1 MTDDAA
7 AGAFSAKIAAAA
19 RRMQQEHSS
28 VEMTLRSITAAA
40 LETVPG
46 VEQAGIT
53 LVTGRYEIESRAATS
68 EVPRKLDNIQQDL
81 REGPCVQSAWQHQ
94 TVYAEDLAQ
103 TTTPWPRFAEAAV
116 KLGVRSMLSFQL
128 FTFGENLGALN
139 LYSQKPGAFGADSY
153 DSGLALA
160 THAAI
165 VLVAAQRESQ
175 WASALASRDIIG
187 QAKGMLMER
196 FSIDAAEAFTVIR
209 TLSQDFNT
217 KLVEIARAIV
227 EDRPLG

>member
-1 MTDDAA
+1 MTDEAA
-7 AGAFSAKIAAAA
+7 AGAFSAKIADAA

-28 VEMTLRSITAAA
+28 VEMTLRSITTAA

-68 EVPRKLDNIQQDL
+68 ETPRKLDDIQQEL
-81 REGPCVQSAWQHQ
+81 REGPCVQSAWEHE

-103 TTTPWPRFAEAAV
+103 TTPWPRFAEAAV

-139 LYSQKPGAFGADSY
+139 LYAQSPG
-153 DSGLALA
+153 
-160 THAAI
+160 
-165 VLVAAQRESQ
+165 
-175 WASALASRDIIG
+175 ASALTPMTLDWRWPRTPRSCWWRRSVSRNG
-187 QAKGMLMER
+187 PQPLRRAT
-196 FSIDAAEAFTVIR
+196 S
-209 TLSQDFNT
+209 
-217 KLVEIARAIV
+217 LV
-227 EDRPLG
+227 RPREC

>member
-1 MTDDAA
+1 MTDEAA
-7 AGAFSAKIAAAA
+7 AGAFSVKIADAA

-28 VEMTLRSITAAA
+28 VEMTLRSITTAA

-68 EVPRKLDNIQQDL
+68 ETPRKLDDIQQEL
-81 REGPCVQSAWQHQ
+81 REGPCVQSAWEHE

-103 TTTPWPRFAEAAV
+103 TTPWPRFAEAAV

-139 LYSQKPGAFGADSY
+139 LYAQSPGAFGADSY
-153 DSGLALA
+153 DAGLALA

-175 WASALASRDIIG
+175 WASALASRDVIG

-196 FSIDAAEAFTVIR
+196 FSINAAEAFTVIR